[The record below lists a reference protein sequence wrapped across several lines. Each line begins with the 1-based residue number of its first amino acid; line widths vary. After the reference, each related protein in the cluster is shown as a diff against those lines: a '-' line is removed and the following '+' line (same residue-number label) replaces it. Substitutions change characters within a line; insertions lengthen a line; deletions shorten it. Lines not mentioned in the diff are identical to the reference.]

1 LTAALE
7 AVASSG
13 APLLGATVQLQ
24 LHGTGFQSALTQLHI
39 DEEVL
44 SQLRRGEN
52 ININISNKQL
62 NQGDSKPDGKVAL
75 DTIFESDAAMVAVK
89 LETESEDQSTGDQLI
104 SMGSQAISMDAQTIS
119 MDSQTILVS
128 ENNNKFSGQ
137 KVVGGRGLMIEQQG
151 PLEISDQS
159 LKVVGRSL
167 EVGEQ
172 TLEIGERGL
181 ETRGLVLNL
190 GTDSVQHTASTG
202 FKSEQFDVMPSGGSG
217 VALTQNGGGVVL
229 SQDGGDVVLSQDGGD
244 VVLTQ
249 DGGDV
254 VLSQDGGNVVLSQ
267 DGGDVVLS
275 QGDIVHLQ
283 RDNDDILRGQQNS
296 LHKDDE
302 LQHHADQLEEDQVL
316 EDLPSEDQ
324 VNLRD
329 QDVDMGDLEGMD
341 ISQVYICPW
350 CDRVFPNETGRIS
363 HLLTD
368 HGVEV
373 REDNGVEDPVEVM
386 GDIEVSGDD
395 DAKVKEEGGKNET
408 EQNLIQES
416 KSDGRLNCCGV
427 CLKTFNKPSQLK
439 RHLRVHTGE
448 RPFSCTTCSKSFNQK
463 NALQIHMKKHTGE
476 RPYVCTFCLYA
487 FSQKGNL
494 KMHIARAHADQ
505 QIE

>member
-1 LTAALE
+1 LSQDGGD
-7 AVASSG
+7 V
-13 APLLGATVQLQ
+13 
-24 LHGTGFQSALTQLHI
+24 
-39 DEEVL
+39 VL
-44 SQLRRGEN
+44 SQDG
-52 ININISNKQL
+52 
-62 NQGDSKPDGKVAL
+62 GDVVL
-75 DTIFESDAAMVAVK
+75 
-89 LETESEDQSTGDQLI
+89 
-104 SMGSQAISMDAQTIS
+104 SQ
-119 MDSQTILVS
+119 
-128 ENNNKFSGQ
+128 
-137 KVVGGRGLMIEQQG
+137 
-151 PLEISDQS
+151 
-159 LKVVGRSL
+159 
-167 EVGEQ
+167 
-172 TLEIGERGL
+172 
-181 ETRGLVLNL
+181 
-190 GTDSVQHTASTG
+190 
-202 FKSEQFDVMPSGGSG
+202 
-217 VALTQNGGGVVL
+217 GGGDVVL

-244 VVLTQ
+244 VVLSQ
-249 DGGDV
+249 GGGD
-254 VLSQDGGNVVLSQ
+254 VVLSQ

-296 LHKDDE
+296 LHKDNE
-302 LQHHADQLEEDQVL
+302 LQHHDDQLEEDQVL
-316 EDLPSEDQ
+316 ENLPSEDQ

-329 QDVDMGDLEGMD
+329 QDVDMVDLEGMD

-373 REDNGVEDPVEVM
+373 REDNGVEDHVEVM
-386 GDIEVSGDD
+386 GDIEVSGDVED
-395 DAKVKEEGGKNET
+395 VKVKEEGGKNET